1 MVIKK
6 LKIYGFGRLSGLD
19 YEQDR
24 DGFLAPAGDSPG
36 ASDDRTLFEFIRAML
51 YGVSG
56 RGDTGA
62 RKRFSPDPA
71 VDEAGRTIRF
81 GGEMIYEACG
91 RTYRLTNI
99 WGRTAGE
106 DVLDIVDYFTG
117 RDVRIEAGKSVGE
130 RTLHVSE
137 AAFVSAVYS
146 GRTSRP
152 ENLGGFEYRLGRLSA
167 IFGIDDGKPTPRE
180 AADMIDRRLKE
191 ITNPSEKSGELDKL
205 VIRKMSMRNE
215 LARLGETDNKIA
227 KKRAELEAAEAEKA
241 ELDKTL
247 EENTRIFELCDSAK
261 TLLVKDRIR
270 AAYDSQLGVMRQLDF
285 AEAELDRLKKVSLIP
300 KIIPGILCCVLG
312 GILTWAGL
320 SVLSKSVFAG
330 LAQFGGALLVV
341 GGIVLTVLACLK
353 FANRFTLKVEGRR
366 TTAED
371 EIARLRGEVR
381 DKNEELLELLGD
393 VSLVETEEKWRK
405 SEAVMRSATED
416 ERRYAVLKQSDEL
429 GDVIEGIKARLEPVE
444 RRIAEAKRD
453 IEALCDSAGASF
465 SEASAALEGI
475 DDKIKRLS
483 DEGSALKIAAAS
495 LGEADTDVRTN
506 LIPAIFAKA
515 SSAYRKLTAEKATYR
530 LDDGYDVTVRCS
542 QPAKALLCLRCAISG
557 VVSHEEDK
565 GLVFVPKN
573 DITPDDARILIQ
585 NTDVNEF
592 AAV

>member
-6 LKIYGFGRLSGLD
+6 LKLYGFGRLSGLD
-19 YEQDR
+19 YEQNKE
-24 DGFLAPAGDSPG
+24 GFLVPAGDSPE

-62 RKRFSPDPA
+62 RKRFRPDPA

-81 GGEMIYEACG
+81 GGEMVYEACG

-99 WGRTAGE
+99 WGHTAGE

-117 RDVRIEAGKSVGE
+117 RDVRIEAGKTVGE
-130 RTLHVSE
+130 KTLHVSE
-137 AAFVSAVYS
+137 AAFVSAVFS
-146 GRTSRP
+146 GRNTRP
-152 ENLGGFEYRLGRLSA
+152 ESLGGFDYRLGRLSA
-167 IFGIDDGKPTPRE
+167 IFGLDDGKPTPSE
-180 AADMIDRRLKE
+180 AAGLIEKRLKE
-191 ITNPSEKSGELDKL
+191 ITNPSEKSGELDRL
-205 VIRKMSMRNE
+205 VIQKMSMRNE
-215 LARLGETDNKIA
+215 LARIGETDNKIA
-227 KKRAELEAAEAEKA
+227 KKRAELEAAEVEKA

-285 AEAELDRLKKVSLIP
+285 AEAELERLKKVSLIP
-300 KIIPGILCCVLG
+300 KIIPGVLCCVAG

-320 SVLSKSVFAG
+320 SVLSKTVFAG

-341 GGIVLTVLACLK
+341 GGIVLTVFACLK
-353 FANRFTLKVEGRR
+353 YANRFTLKVEGRR

-371 EIARLRGEVR
+371 EIARLRTEVR

-393 VSLVETEEKWRK
+393 VSVVETEEKWRR
-405 SEAVMRSATED
+405 SETVMRSATED

-429 GDVIEGIKARLEPVE
+429 GEVIEGIKARLEPVE
-444 RRIAEAKRD
+444 MRIADAKRE
-453 IEALCDSAGASF
+453 IEKLCDSAGASF
-465 SEASAALEGI
+465 SEATAALEGI
-475 DDKIKRLS
+475 DDRIKRLS
-483 DEGSALKIAAAS
+483 DEGSALKIAAAA

-515 SSAYRKLTAEKATYR
+515 SSAYRKLAGEKASYK
-530 LDDGYDVTVRCS
+530 LDEGYNVTVRCS
-542 QPAKALLCLRCAISG
+542 QPVKALLCLRCAISD

-565 GLVFVPKN
+565 GLVFVPR
-573 DITPDDARILIQ
+573 DDVTADEARIIAQ
-585 NTDVNEF
+585 NTGVNEF